1 MENGT
6 TQNPAAETNQ
16 NNSQAPTPEPVTFTP
31 QQQEVIDRIIQ
42 ERLARN
48 ENKFKKELESVRQ
61 EKATLESKL
70 QTTNP
75 NIGENSTNGESTN
88 NTQNPSIEEQLAEF
102 KRISEN
108 SKKEVEAA
116 RKAAEQKEKEA
127 KQARER
133 LLDQQKRWAI
143 ANEAAKA
150 NFFDNDLVV
159 ELVSK
164 NVKVDED
171 GNITVVGD
179 NGEQRYNAAYQ
190 PMTLGEFLNEFGQK
204 RQYLVRSDVK
214 TGTGSTQSQGMPNGS
229 KYNLED
235 LFGPKANAKLAN
247 ELALKDKRQYMSLR
261 EQAKER
267 GLVR

>member
-6 TQNPAAETNQ
+6 NQNPVADTSQ
-16 NNSQAPTPEPVTFTP
+16 NNNQAPVQEPVTFTP
-31 QQQEVIDRIIQ
+31 QQQEVIDKIIQ

-48 ENKFKKELESVRQ
+48 ENKFKKELESIRQ

-75 NIGENSTNGESTN
+75 STGENSTNSDAN
-88 NTQNPSIEEQLAEF
+88 STQNPSIEEQLAEF

-159 ELVSK
+159 ELVTK

-190 PMTLGEFLNEFGQK
+190 PMTLGEFLGEFAQK

-229 KYNLED
+229 RYNIEE
-235 LFGPKANAKLAN
+235 LFGPNANAKLAN
-247 ELALKDKRQYMSLR
+247 ELALRDKRQYMALR

-267 GLVR
+267 GLIR